1 MNADDMKKAVA
12 TAALDWVQEN
22 TVIGV
27 GTGSTANLFVDALAS
42 SKLQIDGAV
51 ASSEATAERLKAAGI
66 DVHDLNSTG
75 PLSVYI
81 DGADEADANLHLIK
95 GGGGALTR
103 EKIVAAA
110 SDKFICIA
118 DASKKVAVLGD
129 FGVPVEVIPM
139 ARSYVAREIVKLGG
153 DPELRDQFRTDNGNV
168 ILDIFNMQVTN
179 PIELEQQLNQLA
191 GVVSCGLFAQRP
203 ADVLLLGNA
212 DGSVEKI
219 VGDKS

>member
-1 MNADDMKKAVA
+1 MNADNMKKAVA

-27 GTGSTANLFVDALAS
+27 GTGSTANLFIDALAS
-42 SKLQIDGAV
+42 SKLQLDGAV
-51 ASSEATAERLKAAGI
+51 ASSEATAERLRSAGI

-81 DGADEADANLHLIK
+81 DGADEADPNLHLIK

-110 SDKFICIA
+110 SDRFICIA

-203 ADVLLLGNA
+203 ADVLLLGNT
-212 DGSVEKI
+212 DGTVEKI
-219 VGDKS
+219 VGANS

>member
-118 DASKKVAVLGD
+118 DASKKVAVLGN